1 MSRRQDSQHT
11 ITPEMVLRAYS
22 IGIFPMAES
31 AEDPSLHWVE
41 PQKRGIIPLDSL
53 YISKSLAKLVRSD
66 RFSIEIDSDF
76 NAVIEACATTH
87 GSTWINSRIR
97 ELFGELFDL
106 GYVHTVEVYE
116 QGKLVGGLYG
126 LALGGAFFGES
137 MFHTARDAS
146 KVALVHLVA
155 RLNAGGFTILDA
167 QFITPHLASLGA
179 IEIDRSEYQKRL
191 AHAINTEGDFGLWP
205 KTKPRSG
212 REALQVI
219 DQFRKVIPKQP
230 EAC

>member
-1 MSRRQDSQHT
+1 
-11 ITPEMVLRAYS
+11 MVLRAYS
-22 IGIFPMAES
+22 IGIFPMAET
-31 AEDPSLHWVE
+31 ADDPALHWVE
-41 PQKRGIIPLDSL
+41 PKRRGIIPLDSL

-66 RFSIEIDSDF
+66 RFNVEIDTNFST
-76 NAVIEACATTH
+76 VIEACATTH

-106 GYVHTVEVYE
+106 GHVHTVEVYE

-155 RLNAGGFTILDA
+155 RLNAGGFTLLDA

-191 AHAINTEGDFGLWP
+191 AHAINTEGDFGIGP
-205 KTKPRSG
+205 KNKPLSG
-212 REALQVI
+212 REALQLI
-219 DQFRKVIPKQP
+219 EQFRKIIPKQP
-230 EAC
+230 ETC